1 MPPAPTPRRDARR
14 AAPSPL
20 PGLLLGSL
28 LVGVPATAEPG
39 QPPDLAEARRLVE
52 DGRIGEAAEHLEAV
66 RRARP
71 DDPAPLWMLAVAR
84 LRLGAFAEAAELGA
98 ALAALTPANPNG
110 LFLRATALR
119 ELGEMDGAEAALREA
134 LDRDPAHPEA
144 RRDLALVLA
153 ARGRGAEAV
162 RELEVLRAEHPG
174 RAEVL
179 APLGVLLVQQ
189 GRGAEG
195 LSALTAA
202 AQSDP
207 GSFEAQHHLGALH
220 SRLGSFGE
228 ADRRLAA
235 ALALRPGDPGALLE
249 ICLLRSREE
258 RLEAAKAACER
269 AADAAPGNAEA
280 HFRSGDVLHYLR
292 EDADA
297 EARYRETLR
306 LDPQHRRARFRLGA
320 LLHETGRSAEAI
332 PVLRPALP
340 APGEAANADD
350 DPPGTPETRE
360 QQANARVILG
370 LALARTGEREA
381 ALAEF
386 REAAAEAPLVPE
398 PHLHLGN
405 LLARSEVPEEAA
417 AGREHLERFAEL
429 KGVSDRTN
437 ELKTAIVARPG
448 EGAPKRALVAHLIEN
463 GAADLAA
470 AESERLLTLAPAEP
484 LHHLLYA
491 EALEALGEDAAA
503 REVIERALA
512 DWPDREDLR
521 AAAERF
527 ARER

>member
-52 DGRIGEAAEHLEAV
+52 DGRIGEAAEHLEEV

-162 RELEVLRAEHPG
+162 RELEALRAEHPG

-220 SRLGSFGE
+220 SRLGNFGE

-340 APGEAANADD
+340 APGEAVNADD

-386 REAAAEAPLVPE
+386 REAAAAAPLVPE

-405 LLARSEVPEEAA
+405 LLVRSEVPEEAA

-448 EGAPKRALVAHLIEN
+448 EGAPKRALVAHLIGN

>member
-1 MPPAPTPRRDARR
+1 MPPAPPPRRR
-14 AAPSPL
+14 ALRTAPL
-20 PGLLLGSL
+20 PVPGVILASL
-28 LVGVPATAEPG
+28 LAGVPAAARPG

-52 DGRIGEAAEHLEAV
+52 EGRIEAAAEHLEEV

-71 DDPAPLWMLAVAR
+71 DDPGPLWMLAVAR
-84 LRLGAFAEAAELGA
+84 LRLGAFAEAAELGG
-98 ALAALTPANPNG
+98 ALAALTPTNPNG
-110 LFLRATALR
+110 LVLRAAALR
-119 ELGEMDGAEAALREA
+119 ELGEMEGAETALREA

-144 RRDLALVLA
+144 RRDLALLLA
-153 ARGRGAEAV
+153 ARGRGGEAI
-162 RELEVLRAEHPG
+162 RELEILRAEHPG

-179 APLGVLLVQQ
+179 APLGVLFVQQ

-202 AQSDP
+202 AQADP

-228 ADRRLAA
+228 AGRRLEA
-235 ALALRPGDPGALLE
+235 ALALRPGDPGTLLE

-258 RLEAAKAACER
+258 RLEAAKAACEG
-269 AADAAPGNAEA
+269 AAAAAPESAEA

-320 LLHETGRSAEAI
+320 LLHETGRSAEAV

-340 APGEAANADD
+340 APGEAANAGGERAA
-350 DPPGTPETRE
+350 DPEARE
-360 QQANARVILG
+360 QQANARVVLG
-370 LALARTGEREA
+370 LALAQTGA
-381 ALAEF
+381 
-386 REAAAEAPLVPE
+386 REAAATELREAIAVSPLVPE

-405 LLARSEVPEEAA
+405 LLARSEVPEESA
-417 AGREHLERFAEL
+417 AGREHLARFAEL
-429 KGVSDRTN
+429 KRVSDRTN
-437 ELKTAIVARPG
+437 ELKAGINARPG
-448 EGAPKRALVAHLIEN
+448 EGGPKRALIAHLIEN

-470 AESERLLTLAPAEP
+470 EESERLLTLAPAEP

-491 EALEALGEDAAA
+491 EALGALGEDAAA
-503 REVIERALA
+503 REVIEQALA
-512 DWPDREDLR
+512 DWPEHEDLR
-521 AAAERF
+521 GAAERL
-527 ARER
+527 ARRP